1 MTASGSFHIQPE
13 SFSSQCPS
21 YKCPWLDCAKR
32 DEPPTPA
39 LHIQRIKSSRRIN
52 DGVAHALQTL
62 CLQMLLTAWSVMI
75 SSSHTLKRIM
85 SLGGGFVQRR
95 IDLYEK
101 LPKTTTGLR
110 AFFLSCAAFL
120 FVVDGGATEFSTLVV
135 SVIDGD
141 TIEVLQYQKPAR
153 IRLNGIDCP
162 EKGQTF
168 GQRAKQATADLVFG
182 KDVML
187 QTHGKDRYGHTIA
200 DVFLPDGRKV
210 NQVLVKNGWC
220 WWNRKY
226 APRDVILEELER
238 RARADRSGLWTDPHP
253 LPPWLYRELTASANP

>member
-1 MTASGSFHIQPE
+1 MN
-13 SFSSQCPS
+13 
-21 YKCPWLDCAKR
+21 
-32 DEPPTPA
+32 PPTPA

-75 SSSHTLKRIM
+75 SSSHTLKRIP
-85 SLGGGFVQRR
+85 SLGGGFFQRR
-95 IDLYEK
+95 IDLYE
-101 LPKTTTGLR
+101 KTTTGLR